1 MKVFLGIDL
10 GSTTTKAVVLD
21 EEGRVLGKGLTNTRS
36 NFDAAAAVV
45 RIDAISDAR
54 FTLLERRLA
63 AEPSTR
69 ARAHALVEDARTRFR
84 QREGLYRLERIRS
97 RLGVPSKPAEKAT
110 VKVFSQLDRA
120 VRDAPAG
127 SFFRDVV
134 LEEATRLAE
143 AEAVAVQVPFE
154 HVLVGVERAL
164 AQDEADPKVLGTEEV
179 AAQLFD
185 QAEVDEATR
194 KLIVESL
201 SEPAEMVALGG
212 TGYGRNRL
220 PFDKK
225 EIRSEILCHG
235 LGAHYTFGQTR
246 TVLDI
251 GGQDTKA
258 IQVDEQGLVTS
269 FQMNDRCAAGCGR
282 YLGYVADELGIGVS
296 ELGPLA
302 LKATVASAINS
313 TCTVFAGAEIR
324 DRLGAGEK
332 REDVVAGLHRAIVL
346 RAMSLIARSGGVK
359 NELTFSGGV
368 ARNPAVV
375 KYLKDAIKQHYGEIT
390 VNVSFDSI
398 FNGCLG
404 AALFARLE
412 YMKGGA
418 QC

>member
-1 MKVFLGIDL
+1 MKVFLGVDL

-21 EEGRVLGKGLTNTRS
+21 EQGNVVGKGLTNTRS

-45 RIDAISDAR
+45 RIEAIADAR
-54 FTLLERRLA
+54 FSLLEQRLLG
-63 AEPSTR
+63 EPSTK
-69 ARAHALVEDARTRFR
+69 ARAHKLVEDARLRFR
-84 QREGLYRLERIRS
+84 QKERLFRLDRIRAKFAA
-97 RLGVPSKPAEKAT
+97 PTKPAEQAT
-110 VKVFSQLDRA
+110 VKTFTQLDKA
-120 VRDAPAG
+120 VKDAPLGA
-127 SFFRDVV
+127 FFRDVV
-134 LEEATRLAE
+134 LEEATKVAE
-143 AEAVAVQVPFE
+143 VEAVAFKVPFE

-164 AQDEADPKVLGTEEV
+164 AQDEADPRMLGTDEV
-179 AAQLFD
+179 AHELFGK
-185 QAEVDEATR
+185 DELDEHAW
-194 KLIVESL
+194 KLVIESL
-201 SEPAEMVALGG
+201 AEPAEMVALGG

-225 EIRSEILCHG
+225 EIRCEILCHG
-235 LGAHYTFGQTR
+235 LGAHYSFGNTR

-258 IQVDEQGLVTS
+258 IQIDEQGLVTS

-282 YLGYVADELGIGVS
+282 YLGYVADELGIGIT

-302 LKATVASAINS
+302 LGAKVASPINS

-375 KYLKDAIKQHYGEIT
+375 KYLKEAIKQHYGDIT

-418 QC
+418 AC